1 MAQAKEG
8 DVVRVHY
15 TGRLDDGTVFD
26 SSRDRE
32 PIEFTLGEREIIP
45 GFEDAVVGMA
55 PGESKS
61 AHIPAADAYGARHEE
76 MVATVARDTLPAHLD
91 PQVGQQLR
99 ARQPDGTDLVLTVT
113 AVTEGN
119 VTLDANHPLAG
130 RDLIFEI
137 ELVAVL

>member
-26 SSRDRE
+26 SSRDRD
-32 PIEFTLGEREIIP
+32 PLEFTLGDHEIIP
-45 GFEDAVVGMA
+45 GFEEAVVGMS
-55 PGESKS
+55 PGEHKS
-61 AHIPAADAYGARHEE
+61 AHIAAADAYGQRHEE
-76 MVATVARDTLPAHLD
+76 MVATVARDTLPAELD
-91 PQVGQQLR
+91 PRIGQQIR

-113 AVTEGN
+113 SVSSGN
-119 VTLDANHPLAG
+119 ITLDANHPLAG
-130 RDLIFEI
+130 RDLVFDI